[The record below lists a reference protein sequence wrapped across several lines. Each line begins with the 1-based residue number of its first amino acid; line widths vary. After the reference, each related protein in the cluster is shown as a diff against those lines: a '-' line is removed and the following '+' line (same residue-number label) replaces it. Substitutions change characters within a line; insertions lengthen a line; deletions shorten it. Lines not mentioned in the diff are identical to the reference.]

1 VPHGARAVAHMLT
14 YTLKRLLLAAL
25 VALTVSGVSFGLLR
39 LSGDVATALAGADAT
54 AADVEQLRRL
64 HGLDRPLVVQYLD
77 WLGQA
82 LSGDLGQSLY
92 FKQPVAEMLAERLPV
107 TLTLGA
113 CGILFAVVLGIPLG
127 VLAALRPNSWLDRAA
142 LAVAVCGQALPGF
155 WFALLL
161 ILLFGVIL
169 RVLPISGFGS
179 WQQLVLPTIAL
190 GYHALPAIMRLT
202 RTGMMEVLRAD
213 YVRTAHSKGLARSVI
228 LFKHALR
235 NALIPV
241 ISLTAVQL
249 GFMLGGSIVIESVF
263 ALHGIGHLA
272 WQSISRRDLP
282 VVQAVVLIISCFYV
296 LITLAADLLNAWLD
310 PRIRAGAAR

>member
-1 VPHGARAVAHMLT
+1 MLT

>member
-1 VPHGARAVAHMLT
+1 MLT
-14 YTLKRLLLAAL
+14 YTLKRLLLAAF
-25 VALTVSGVSFGLLR
+25 VALTVSCVSFGLLR

-64 HGLDRPLVVQYLD
+64 HGLDRPLAMQYLD
-77 WLGQA
+77 WLGRA
-82 LSGDLGQSLY
+82 LCGDLGQSLY

-113 CGILFAVVLGIPLG
+113 CGIVFAVLIGIPLG
-127 VLAALRPNSWLDRAA
+127 VLAALRPNSWLDRVA
-142 LAVAVCGQALPGF
+142 LTIAVCGQALPSF

-161 ILLFGVIL
+161 ILLFGVTL

-179 WQQLVLPTIAL
+179 WKQLVLPTVAL
-190 GYHALPAIMRLT
+190 GYYALPAIMRLT
-202 RTGMMEVLRAD
+202 RTGMLEVLRAD
-213 YVRTAHSKGLARSVI
+213 YVRTAHAKGLARSVI

-310 PRIRAGAAR
+310 PRIRAGGAR